1 MIIKIQISDFPKQE
15 NDEQRIWANGDNINL
30 FNIHDLPDRRVP
42 IHGVFIGK
50 ENNFWFWAYIFVTVF
65 CCILLLS
72 LLAGEIKKVEKHQVK
87 EPNMLTSFRFKISDE
102 NEKIKTL
109 NGDLKT
115 LKIKDVQSNKDYLY
129 IEGLGIVETTR

>member
-1 MIIKIQISDFPKQE
+1 
-15 NDEQRIWANGDNINL
+15 
-30 FNIHDLPDRRVP
+30 
-42 IHGVFIGK
+42 
-50 ENNFWFWAYIFVTVF
+50 
-65 CCILLLS
+65 
-72 LLAGEIKKVEKHQVK
+72 
-87 EPNMLTSFRFKISDE
+87 MLTSFRFKISDE